1 MYPTHQLHNES
12 CFRYDVL
19 IAVLIVHDDRIY
31 CLFLSSCYHLRMIN
45 IMAAIISAADIICM
59 GFMAVSQGRWIGYLD
74 SERANLAVTWVQSVV
89 LFGERSR

>member
-1 MYPTHQLHNES
+1 MLPILISKPVFYPLPPTTYRL
-12 CFRYDVL
+12 
-19 IAVLIVHDDRIY
+19 
-31 CLFLSSCYHLRMIN
+31 LRMIN